1 MGESKIKCFFSKQPP
16 DDTDE
21 NEIEN
26 KGETEPRENTV
37 LKMIEKKLIMN
48 H

>member
-1 MGESKIKCFFSKQPP
+1 MFLFETAP